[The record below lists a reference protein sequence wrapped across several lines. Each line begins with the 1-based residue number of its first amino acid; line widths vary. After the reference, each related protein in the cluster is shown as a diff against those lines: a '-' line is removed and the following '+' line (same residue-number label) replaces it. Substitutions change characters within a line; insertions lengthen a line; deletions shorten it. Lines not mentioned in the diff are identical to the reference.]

1 MVRSP
6 AGGKLHRMAN
16 RATPSLTLGP
26 FAIDRA
32 GTLQPRAPG
41 LRPAM
46 RFAWRGRRC
55 EAALTREEVH
65 LAAFAARIPSTAEAG
80 ACRNS
85 AFEAVA
91 SLPAQLPAGWKARL
105 LPDHRV
111 VVEAS
116 ASLSEPPTATELL
129 ASMVRFVLDL
139 DPYLDRL
146 DSACGPVSGTA
157 KSWPG

>member
-6 AGGKLHRMAN
+6 AGGKLHRMPD

-55 EAALTREEVH
+55 EAALTPKEVH
-65 LAAFAARIPSTAEAG
+65 LAAFAARIPSTAEAQ
-80 ACRNS
+80 ARRNS

-91 SLPAQLPAGWKARL
+91 SLPGQLPAGWKARL
-105 LPDHRV
+105 LPDHRLV
-111 VVEAS
+111 VKA
-116 ASLSEPPTATELL
+116 AAPLSEPPTATELIV
-129 ASMVRFVLDL
+129 AMVRFALDL

-146 DSACGPVSGTA
+146 DSACGPPSGTA
-157 KSWPG
+157 NS

>member
-6 AGGKLHRMAN
+6 ARGKLRRMAN
-16 RATPSLTLGP
+16 LTTSSLTLGP
-26 FAIDRA
+26 FAVDRD

-65 LAAFAARIPSTAEAG
+65 LAAFAARIPSTAEAR
-80 ACRNS
+80 ACRPG
-85 AFEAVA
+85 AFEAIA
-91 SLPAQLPAGWKARL
+91 SLPGHLPAGWKARL
-105 LPDHRV
+105 LPDHRLV
-111 VVEAS
+111 LESS
-116 ASLSEPPTATELL
+116 APLSEPPTATELV
-129 ASMVRFVLDL
+129 AAMVRFALDL

-146 DSACGPVSGTA
+146 ESACGPGSGTVN
-157 KSWPG
+157 S